1 LSLTAA
7 TPANV
12 DATAGAVGVGTLAA
26 RDDHRHAVN
35 TGTPVS
41 LTLAG
46 TNNAGT
52 AVTLARSDHVHNLP
66 NVATPVSLTVGGA
79 NAAGSAVTLVRSDH
93 THGLPSFGSAA
104 NTFCQGNDARLSDD
118 RTASGLRT
126 ATTVVAVSPAAAPS
140 SGQVLTAT
148 STTAATWQTLPAGLA
163 LASTTPANVAA
174 AGAVG
179 VGTTAARSDHVHA
192 HGAQSDGTMHAVATT
207 SVAGFQSAADKV
219 KEDGIEAGAQVTSF
233 ARVQAAL
240 AVATS
245 AVSFNSQ
252 AVTGILDPTNPQD
265 AASKNYVDAVAAGL
279 DLKASCRLVS
289 TSNMA
294 SLGGVQVIDG
304 VTTNTGDRLLIA
316 GQTTASANGIYIGS
330 GFTWLRA
337 PDADTSAK
345 VTSGMYTFITEGTVN
360 ADSGWALTTPDP
372 ITLGTTALTFTQV
385 TGTGQITAGA
395 GLTKSGNVLNVV
407 ANADGSM
414 IVNPDDIK
422 VGVLATDAQH
432 GTRGGGTLHA
442 VVVAAG
448 AAGFMSGTDKT
459 KLDGISTGAAALA
472 STAPANVGI
481 TAAVGVGTTAARS
494 DHVHA
499 HGAQTDGT
507 LHAAVVAAGAS
518 GFMTGADK
526 TKLDGISTGAAALT
540 STVPVNADAAAA
552 AVGVATTAARGDHK
566 HQVTVASPSPL
577 AIGSAGADGTS
588 TSLAR
593 ADHVHTMP
601 IFGGVPAT
609 LTVSGAAATGSS
621 TSLPRNDH
629 VHAMPGLAT
638 TSTDGF
644 MSAGDKLALTSASAV
659 RTRSYFDVRLATAN
673 VLPAYTAT
681 TISTNRPR
689 LTATANGALSI
700 DGVAVAVN
708 DLVLVLFEAVANCGV
723 YQVIA
728 AGGVSTPY
736 QLDLAYSG
744 AYTALVNNSQM
755 VVRTTDAGFAYCN
768 REFRPGSVTSGL
780 FVEIPGAMQ
789 IFPRDQTPP
798 TTIYPGWQYE
808 LDLIAG
814 TSPSLTLVSPVGSE
828 QVLRGVQFGVTVG
841 AEGLNSVTITP
852 TVPSHIQGPYS
863 QVDNGDPSATF
874 PLDNGGTATWVCG
887 RGYTSYS
894 PDSPSWRM
902 LSGAG
907 LLATGLASAGNSR
920 VTYISGQLGIGD
932 VLTLITSTQAGF
944 YAPPVDPG
952 TNGYRLSPTTD
963 DSIPSDG
970 TFSTVYLAAV
980 NGAFMALY
988 DPLASRWYFRAPTS
1002 QPSYAL
1008 ATRTAGLPF
1017 DVYAAWN
1024 GTTIILE
1031 VVNWA
1036 SANARVTPLS
1046 QTTGVWVKPGDP
1058 TRRYL
1063 GTVRPRSATTYQIR
1077 RSSVMTTAPAGID
1090 IWNVSNRIQA
1100 NVTLL
1105 SGSSDWSY
1113 STGTYRQA
1121 NGSANAQIDTIAGL
1135 ATDAIALTLL
1145 GIVSSTGTSAT
1156 DKATVAISTP
1166 LTGLQTGARAN
1177 VTVNTT
1183 VGTVQVTAYLNDTA
1197 PLGVGAYKWL
1207 EKGTSTATNTWY
1219 ADAVTE
1225 NQSALTGIVWG

>member
-1 LSLTAA
+1 
-7 TPANV
+7 
-12 DATAGAVGVGTLAA
+12 
-26 RDDHRHAVN
+26 
-35 TGTPVS
+35 
-41 LTLAG
+41 
-46 TNNAGT
+46 
-52 AVTLARSDHVHNLP
+52 
-66 NVATPVSLTVGGA
+66 
-79 NAAGSAVTLVRSDH
+79 
-93 THGLPSFGSAA
+93 
-104 NTFCQGNDARLSDD
+104 
-118 RTASGLRT
+118 
-126 ATTVVAVSPAAAPS
+126 
-140 SGQVLTAT
+140 
-148 STTAATWQTLPAGLA
+148 
-163 LASTTPANVAA
+163 
-174 AGAVG
+174 
-179 VGTTAARSDHVHA
+179 
-192 HGAQSDGTMHAVATT
+192 
-207 SVAGFQSAADKV
+207 
-219 KEDGIEAGAQVTSF
+219 
-233 ARVQAAL
+233 
-240 AVATS
+240 VATS

-294 SLGGVQVIDG
+294 ALGGVQIIDG

-448 AAGFMSGTDKT
+448 AAGFMSG
-459 KLDGISTGAAALA
+459 
-472 STAPANVGI
+472 
-481 TAAVGVGTTAARS
+481 
-494 DHVHA
+494 
-499 HGAQTDGT
+499 
-507 LHAAVVAAGAS
+507 
-518 GFMTGADK
+518 ADK

-540 STVPVNADAAAA
+540 STAPVNADAAAA
-552 AVGVATTAARGDHK
+552 AVGIATTAARGDHK
-566 HQVTVASPSPL
+566 HQVAVASPSPL

-728 AGGVSTPY
+728 AGGVSAPY